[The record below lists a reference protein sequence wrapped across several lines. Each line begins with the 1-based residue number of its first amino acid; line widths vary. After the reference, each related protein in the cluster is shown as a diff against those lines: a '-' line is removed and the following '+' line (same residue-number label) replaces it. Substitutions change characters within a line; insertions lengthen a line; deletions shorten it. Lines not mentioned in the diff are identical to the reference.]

1 MGFVKL
7 IFGVMGVGAIAAAGV
22 TGCGSST
29 ASTTS
34 GPGGSTTTSSGTTM
48 TTSSGGCAPKA
59 SCTAV
64 DKTCIGLVD
73 NTGLTKFGLR
83 MSELDVTSPPALTT
97 GIIAGVIGG
106 AVLPDVKSCNV
117 DGAATFNWLLEFDT
131 VAGTLRTG
139 GAKPVTDPTM
149 GYAFDM
155 DMVAQGTQMFDL
167 SPVTFMTKPDPTSGA
182 FSVATGQKLIVPIFL
197 DPAGTMV
204 VILPL
209 QAARLKMGTLSTS
222 QNCIGTYNDG
232 TGPTALQPSG
242 SCQPQSTPTV
252 ITSFVDGAALDGFIT
267 LEDADTVVIGTL
279 SETLCVLLAGMS
291 NGDGASPT
299 SHCKRDPTTMKILFQ
314 GGWCSTTNAAAS
326 ATTCADSEQLTA
338 NFAASSIKITN

>member
-1 MGFVKL
+1 M
-7 IFGVMGVGAIAAAGV
+7 
-22 TGCGSST
+22 S
-29 ASTTS
+29 
-34 GPGGSTTTSSGTTM
+34 TSSGA
-48 TTSSGGCAPKA
+48 SCAPKA
-59 SCTAV
+59 SCTAA

-97 GIIAGVIGG
+97 GTIANIIGG
-106 AVLPDVKSCNV
+106 AVLPSVKTCNV
-117 DGAATFNWLLEFDT
+117 AGSATFNWLLQFDT
-131 VAGTLRTG
+131 TAGTLRTG
-139 GAKPVTDPTM
+139 GAKPVTDPTQ

-155 DMVAQGTQMFDL
+155 DMVTQGTQMFDL
-167 SPVTFMTKPDPTSGA
+167 SPVTFMTKPDPASGM
-182 FSVATGQKLIVPIFL
+182 FSVAAGQKLIVPIFL

-209 QAARLKMGTLSTS
+209 QAARLKSGTLSS
-222 QNCIGTYNDG
+222 SGNCIGTYNDG

-252 ITSFVDGAALDGFIT
+252 ITSFVDGASLDGFIT
-267 LEDADTVVIGTL
+267 LEDADTVVISTL

-299 SHCKRDPTTMKILFQ
+299 SHCKRDANNKIVFQ

-326 ATTCADSEQLTA
+326 PSTCADSEQLTA

>member
-22 TGCGSST
+22 TGCGGSSTSSTNGNGGSTST
-29 ASTTS
+29 ASAGTMS
-34 GPGGSTTTSSGTTM
+34 TSSGA
-48 TTSSGGCAPKA
+48 SCAPKA

-106 AVLPDVKSCNV
+106 AVLPNVKSCNV
-117 DGAATFNWLLEFDT
+117 DGAATFNWLLQFDT

-155 DMVAQGTQMFDL
+155 DMVTQGTQMFDL
-167 SPVTFMTKPDPTSGA
+167 SPVTFMTKPDPTTGA

-197 DPAGTMV
+197 DAAGDSV

-252 ITSFVDGAALDGFIT
+252 ITSFVDGASLDGYIT
-267 LEDADTVVIGTL
+267 LEDADTVVISTL

-299 SHCKRDPTTMKILFQ
+299 SHCKRDANNNIIFQ
-314 GGWCSTTNAAAS
+314 GGWCAATNSAATS
-326 ATTCADSEQLTA
+326 TCADSEQLTA
-338 NFAASSIKITN
+338 SFAASSIKITN